1 MKIKVTN
8 KSLKNAVSRVSSL
21 VEKKSSIPALTGVL
35 VSAADGKV
43 TISATN
49 LDTYITVDLADGEII
64 EDGDVVITLS
74 AMDKILMVKDVITI
88 RSENDAKD
96 NVIVTANNEKKK
108 SKIRGISGKEFIEM
122 PTMDQTTENLVMTIP
137 NGAEF
142 CEDMKII
149 GQAKSDTMSKPIYT
163 GFNFNSQNKSICAID
178 GYKMIFKT
186 VDWWSE
192 NLTNTTISGRADKE
206 LAKIIGKDKH
216 SIKMYR
222 NKKYAAFVGEDFVY
236 LSRLFDGQFID
247 CKNILPSDD
256 AMVTDRTDFTFTD
269 TKAILSTLKEYV
281 KANKTQQTY
290 LPCVFTGYS
299 EGNALTRYSSSDYKT
314 FDEVGING
322 TIADDLVIG
331 FNPDY
336 FRTALHLFNKLGID
350 YKVRMYSSIK
360 PIVITGGD
368 YTSVVV
374 PMRCEP
380 ILTKDYLIK
389 DYAA

>member
-35 VSAADGKV
+35 VKAADGKV
-43 TISATN
+43 TLSATN
-49 LDTYITVDLADGEII
+49 LDTYITVDLADSEII

-88 RSENDAKD
+88 RSENEAKD

-108 SKIRGISGKEFIEM
+108 SKIRGISGEEFIEI

-149 GQAKSDTMSKPIYT
+149 GQAKSDNSAKPIYT

-178 GYKMIFKT
+178 GYRMIFKT

-206 LAKIIGKDKH
+206 LTKIIGKDKH

-236 LSRLFDGQFID
+236 LSRLFDGEFID
-247 CKNILPSDD
+247 CKNILP
-256 AMVTDRTDFTFTD
+256 TDNAKTEFTFTD
-269 TKAILSTLKEYV
+269 IKAILNTLKEYV
-281 KANKTQQTY
+281 NANKTQRTQRIKY
-290 LPCVFTGYS
+290 SCAFTGYS
-299 EGNALTRYSSSDYKT
+299 ADSVLTRYHSTEYQT
-314 FDEVGING
+314 YDEIGIDG
-322 TIADDLVIG
+322 TIADDLIIG

-336 FRTALHLFNKLGID
+336 FYTALSLFNKLGID
-350 YKVRMYSSIK
+350 YTIRMYSPIK
-360 PIVITGGD
+360 PIIITGGD

-374 PMRCEP
+374 PMRLDEG
-380 ILTKDYLIK
+380 INKQNIIK
-389 DYAA
+389 KYAA

>member
-8 KSLKNAVSRVSSL
+8 KSLKNAISRVSSL

-35 VSAADGKV
+35 VKAADGKV
-43 TISATN
+43 TLSATN
-49 LDTYITVDLADGEII
+49 LDTYITVDLADSEII

-88 RSENDAKD
+88 RSENEAKD
-96 NVIVTANNEKKK
+96 NVIVTANNDKKK

-149 GQAKSDTMSKPIYT
+149 GQAKSDNSAKPIYT
-163 GFNFNSQNKSICAID
+163 GFNFNSQNRAICAID
-178 GYKMIFKT
+178 GYRMIFKT

-192 NLTNTTISGRADKE
+192 NLTNTTISGRTDKE

-216 SIKMYR
+216 SIKMYH

-247 CKNILPSDD
+247 CKNILPSDN
-256 AMVTDRTDFTFTD
+256 AMVTDKTEFTFTD
-269 TKAILSTLKEYV
+269 TKAVLSMLKEYV

-314 FDEVGING
+314 FDEVGIDG

-336 FRTALHLFNKLGID
+336 FHTALNLFNKLGID